1 MTSLSRRAMLALPL
15 LLAACGDDE
24 APETP
29 NAFPPLRYDYLP
41 PIQLNVASID
51 VQQRFIPAGVPPD
64 VTASDPVRPVDA
76 LKAMAND
83 RLQALGTT
91 GKAVFAIQDATLSR
105 INDVVRGSM
114 SVSLT
119 IYNGDNVQSG
129 YAAANVERS
138 HAGLSGSLSQA
149 LYDMTKSMMDDMNVE
164 FEYQVRQNLKDWLTT
179 ATSPN
184 VPVEDTPLD
193 QPSRQ

>member
-1 MTSLSRRAMLALPL
+1 MTLLSRRAMLALPL

-24 APETP
+24 APQTP
-29 NAFPPLRYDYLP
+29 YTFPPLRYDYLP

-51 VQQRFIPAGVPPD
+51 IQQRFIPAGVPPD
-64 VTASDPVRPVDA
+64 VTSSDPVRPVDA

-83 RLQALGTT
+83 RLQALGTS

-119 IYNGDNVQSG
+119 VYNADNVQSG
-129 YAAANVERS
+129 YATASVERS
-138 HAGLSGSLSQA
+138 HSGLSGALSQT
-149 LYDMTKSMMDDMNVE
+149 LYDMTKTMMDDMNVE

-193 QPSRQ
+193 QPGRQ

>member
-24 APETP
+24 VPETP

-51 VQQRFIPAGVPPD
+51 IQQHFIPAGIPPD
-64 VTASDPVRPVDA
+64 VSASDPVQPADA
-76 LKAMAND
+76 LKAMAKD

-91 GKAVFAIQDATLSR
+91 NKAVFAILDASLSR
-105 INDVVRGSM
+105 VNDDIRGTM

-119 IYNGDNVQSG
+119 IYDADNVQSG
-129 YAAANVERS
+129 YATANVERS
-138 HAGLSGSLSQA
+138 HTSEIRNLRQT
-149 LYDMTKSMMDDMNVE
+149 LYDMTKSMTDDMNVE
-164 FEYQVRQNLKDWLTT
+164 FEYQVRQNLKNWLTT
-179 ATSPN
+179 ATAPD

-193 QPSRQ
+193 RPANQ